1 MKRKIKTSPQKRF
14 WIGMGACAVVTFITA
29 TIAYFSS
36 SHTFNNKFSSNYSV
50 ETYNLVD
57 KDAAM
62 NVWPG
67 ETIDSNLIVK
77 NTGDAPIFVRIKY
90 QRSNKLND
98 KGDKVDFSE
107 KNLVS
112 VDLSAIDGSVSY
124 IVQNSDKF
132 LYNSEDGYYYYKGV
146 LGSAQEIQHLD
157 GITFNNKVSSEV
169 EQKAIPVEELAPS
182 YLQSEDAD
190 INDDKNYSTGED
202 KGFGTKKLYS
212 GTVVPSVYMGLR
224 ACVETVQAT
233 NADGTPIEDAK
244 VKDIEDTQE
253 AGSIKSYWTE
263 LKK

>member
-14 WIGMGACAVVTFITA
+14 WIGMGACTVVAFVTA

-77 NTGDAPIFVRIKY
+77 NTGDAPIFVRIRY

-98 KGDKVDFSE
+98 KGDKVDFSDE
-107 KNLVS
+107 NLAS
-112 VDLSAIDGSVSY
+112 VNLGAVDDSVSY

-132 LYNSEDGYYYYKGV
+132 LYNSEDDYYYYKGL

-157 GITFNNKVSSEV
+157 GITFNKVSSEV
-169 EQKAIPVEELAPS
+169 GQEAIPVKELAPS

-190 INDDKNYSTGED
+190 INDDENYSTEED
-202 KGFGTKKLYS
+202 KGFGTKKLYI
-212 GTVVPSVYMGLR
+212 GTVEHSVYMGLR

-244 VKDIEDTQE
+244 VKEIESTEE
-253 AGSIKSYWTE
+253 AGSIKSYWTK
-263 LKK
+263 LGK